1 MKHCLYLFLC
11 VVSISCAQHDG
22 QLTFICD
29 LPNKFNENSGITTLQ
44 NDKIWLIEDNGND
57 DVIYEVSTKGERLR
71 EFKVKN
77 ARNNDWEDL
86 TKDDKGNLYIGDF
99 GNNNNDRKDLVIY
112 KIPNPTAEPGD
123 KIEAEKINFKYPEQ
137 KEYPPSPSKRK
148 YDTEAL
154 FFLDSMLYIITK
166 DRSNP
171 FSGEALI
178 YTVPAQ
184 AGNYDATMVGTFRTC
199 NKSTTC
205 QITSAAISPDKKKI
219 VLLGYGTLWLI
230 TNYQLP
236 DFSKGTV
243 QFIDLGVRTQLEAVC
258 FKDNST
264 ILLSDEKNRGTGQ
277 NLYSFKLPL

>member
-1 MKHCLYLFLC
+1 MKLCLYLFLC
-11 VVSISCAQHDG
+11 VVSISCAQHG
-22 QLTFICD
+22 QLTFLCD

-99 GNNNNDRKDLVIY
+99 GNNDNDRNDLVIY
-112 KIPNPTAEPGD
+112 KIPNPTIEPGD
-123 KIEAEKINFKYPEQ
+123 KIEAEEIKFKFPEQ
-137 KEYPPSPSKRK
+137 KGYPPIPSQRK
-148 YDTEAL
+148 YDTEA
-154 FFLDSMLYIITK
+154 FFYLDDVLYIITK
-166 DRSNP
+166 DRSKP
-171 FSGEALI
+171 FFGKALI
-178 YTVPAQ
+178 YTVPAIP
-184 AGNYDATMVGTFRTC
+184 GNYDAKLVGTFTTC
-199 NKSTTC
+199 NELSSC

-264 ILLSDEKNRGTGQ
+264 ILLSDEKNHGTGQ